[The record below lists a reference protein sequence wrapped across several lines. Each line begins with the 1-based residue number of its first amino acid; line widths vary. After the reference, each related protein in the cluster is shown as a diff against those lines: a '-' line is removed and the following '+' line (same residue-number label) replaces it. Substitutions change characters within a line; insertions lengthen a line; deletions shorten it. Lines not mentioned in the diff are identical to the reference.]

1 MNTINF
7 VVLKLILLLNSLFFQ
22 LVLKGWVLTVS
33 LSHDDDNVGKAAQLA
48 QEAGAVCLHK
58 SIGAPSALGCCTG
71 PS

>member
-48 QEAGAVCLHK
+48 QEAVAVCSINRLGLHQ
-58 SIGAPSALGCCTG
+58 P
-71 PS
+71 